1 MKFEQLKE
9 IFADVRGTAFVGID
23 TLSEVKLKGGK
34 KNPFQGRV
42 TKRTAGSNVTV
53 AFGDDS
59 AYANAV
65 KKRMVAEGKD
75 PATFE
80 LKPRT
85 WGTRISGTPFIE
97 HGEKHYLECIF
108 NHAGETT
115 YFVDGVET
123 DPATIEGL
131 ELSVPKPSET
141 AQGGIENQV
150 IIRTYD
156 VNSIETV
163 RFKGE
168 HSA

>member
-1 MKFEQLKE
+1 MKIDQLKE
-9 IFADVRGTAFVGID
+9 IFKDIRGTAFIGID
-23 TLSEVKLKGGK
+23 TLSDVKLKGGK

-42 TKRTAGSNVTV
+42 TKRVAGSNVTI

-65 KKRMVAEGKD
+65 KKRMVSEGKD
-75 PATFE
+75 PDTFE
-80 LKPRT
+80 LKPRA
-85 WGTRISGTPFIE
+85 WGTRVAGTPFIE
-97 HGEKHYLECIF
+97 HGEKNYLECIF

-123 DPATIEGL
+123 DPTEIEGL
-131 ELSVPKPSET
+131 ELSVKTSDT
-141 AQGGIENQV
+141 AQGGIDNPV

-168 HSA
+168 WKA